1 MTSSS
6 ATRKIA
12 EPDQIAQALA
22 LREAGFS
29 TLSISQRTGIPTR
42 TLERHFQA
50 AGARKG
56 SLKEEMLSEARKE
69 LLGLVSSSEAIREEA
84 AKLVADDLA
93 HARYL
98 RQIMQEAAEHMQ
110 ATNLQEAALVMRAAA
125 AYATAIKATSDVLK
139 HALHTESQEDRE
151 ELPELVITDLTA
163 EEIEELQGNNGASA
177 MYQDA
182 AKDAVMDDADN
193 EVIELTD

>member
-1 MTSSS
+1 
-6 ATRKIA
+6 
-12 EPDQIAQALA
+12 
-22 LREAGFS
+22 
-29 TLSISQRTGIPTR
+29 
-42 TLERHFQA
+42 
-50 AGARKG
+50 
-56 SLKEEMLSEARKE
+56 
-69 LLGLVSSSEAIREEA
+69 
-84 AKLVADDLA
+84 
-93 HARYL
+93 
-98 RQIMQEAAEHMQ
+98 MQ